1 MNYHHHSRNYSC
13 FNNIHNYKYSIL
25 NLLFY
30 NKPIKFRKKILEEKY
45 ESFLKN
51 ADLLNSFHTNVLT
64 KKYNLVTKP
73 KLLSNKPLSFSVSN
87 SKNNNSNIFYLTK
100 VENNNNTNSS
110 NYYSNTLSTTETHKK
125 YKKLL
130 NIKEYNNHHIH
141 TISSYTA
148 NSHRNNNSNYFL
160 KKYLKFNARI
170 SECLNANS
178 NLKVHNNLNNFLLS
192 SREIRKE
199 KLFKKIQTEKL
210 NEKLEDNNN
219 EKEKLN
225 NRIIKLNNLK
235 IYFNIFYEF
244 FSQYIIY
251 LYHYIDKEKTK
262 DLKLLEYKYTL
273 ENINIKLENKIN
285 QLEKLLN
292 LYKQYKI
299 FLIKI
304 KFKVNNLKEI
314 PYEKLLYYGINLKK
328 KTIHRNS
335 LFDNTDQITHD
346 LNNNQKNINNEKKFF
361 ISRKKSVMTNTNL
374 AFKKLKAKGYILL
387 NNNPKI
393 FDSVEEFYSQLK
405 FIEGNI
411 IELFKTFDDNVEIK
425 KNLDKNLNDIK
436 ELNIE
441 NEKHINNQINLLKN
455 KLEINKFKNSK
466 LLEKYNY
473 LKNDNLSNKHSSQLI
488 LKKIIKFLLSL
499 PINIENDFNLTNF
512 YLNIKSK
519 NEYIINFGKK
529 INKLSY
535 ILKLYERLLIY
546 YINLSHYYKNNN
558 KTKYKFELVYKEIEK
573 EKRYK
578 KSKLNQLN
586 AFKNRL
592 NNTYKFNKKNDNLL
606 FLPIKK
612 IDIYEKL
619 IAKQK
624 AQKNKKDKLIKTSQN
639 ENDYINWIKY

>member
-73 KLLSNKPLSFSVSN
+73 KLLSNKPLSFSVSH

-273 ENINIKLENKIN
+273 ENFNIKLKNKIN

-335 LFDNTDQITHD
+335 LFDNTNQITHD

-473 LKNDNLSNKHSSQLI
+473 LKNNNLSNKHSSQLI

>member
-73 KLLSNKPLSFSVSN
+73 KLLSNKPLSFSVSH

-273 ENINIKLENKIN
+273 ENFNIKLKNKIN

-335 LFDNTDQITHD
+335 LFDNTNQITND

-473 LKNDNLSNKHSSQLI
+473 LKNNNLSNKHSSQLI

>member
-624 AQKNKKDKLIKTSQN
+624 AQKNKKDKLTKTSQN

>member
-1 MNYHHHSRNYSC
+1 MNYHSRNYSC
-13 FNNIHNYKYSIL
+13 FNNIHNYKYSVL

-30 NKPIKFRKKILEEKY
+30 NKPIKFRKKLLEEKY

-51 ADLLNSFHTNVLT
+51 ADLLNSFHTNVLS
-64 KKYNLVTKP
+64 KKYNLITKP
-73 KLLSNKPLSFSVSN
+73 KLLLNKPLSFSVSN

-100 VENNNNTNSS
+100 IENNTNSS

-141 TISSYTA
+141 TLSSYTA

-160 KKYLKFNARI
+160 KKYIKFNAGI
-170 SECLNANS
+170 SECLNSNS
-178 NLKVHNNLNNFLLS
+178 KLKEHNNLNNFLLS

-225 NRIIKLNNLK
+225 NRINKLNNLK

-273 ENINIKLENKIN
+273 ENINIKLKNKIN

-304 KFKVNNLKEI
+304 KFKVNNLKDI

-328 KTIHRNS
+328 KTIQRNS
-335 LFDNTDQITHD
+335 LFENQITYD
-346 LNNNQKNINNEKKFF
+346 LNNKQKTNNNEKKFF
-361 ISRKKSVMTNTNL
+361 ISRKKSVMPNTNL

-393 FDSVEEFYSQLK
+393 FDSVEEFLSQLK

-411 IELFKTFDDNVEIK
+411 IELFKTFDDNIEIK

-441 NEKHINNQINLLKN
+441 NEKHINNQISLLKN
-455 KLEINKFKNSK
+455 KLEINKYKNNK

-473 LKNDNLSNKHSSQLI
+473 LKNDNLSNKHSNQLI
-488 LKKIIKFLLSL
+488 FNKIIKFLLNL
-499 PINIENDFNLTNF
+499 PINIENEFNLTNF

-529 INKLSY
+529 INKFSY
-535 ILKLYERLLIY
+535 ILKFYERLLIY

-558 KTKYKFELVYKEIEK
+558 KTKYKFESVYKEIEK

-592 NNTYKFNKKNDNLL
+592 NNEYKFNKKSNNLL

-612 IDIYEKL
+612 IDIYDKL
-619 IAKQK
+619 ITKQK
-624 AQKNKKDKLIKTSQN
+624 AQKIKKDKLIKTSQN

>member
-73 KLLSNKPLSFSVSN
+73 KLLSNKPLSFSVSH

-335 LFDNTDQITHD
+335 LFDNTNQITHD

>member
-73 KLLSNKPLSFSVSN
+73 KLLSNKPLSFSVSH

-335 LFDNTDQITHD
+335 LFDNTNQITHD

-473 LKNDNLSNKHSSQLI
+473 LKNNNLSNKHSSQLI

-612 IDIYEKL
+612 IDNYEKL

-639 ENDYINWIKY
+639 ENDYINWIKF

>member
-73 KLLSNKPLSFSVSN
+73 KLLSNKPLSFSVSH

-130 NIKEYNNHHIH
+130 NIKDYNNHHIH

-335 LFDNTDQITHD
+335 LFDNTNQITHD

-374 AFKKLKAKGYILL
+374 AIKKLKAKGYILL

>member
-73 KLLSNKPLSFSVSN
+73 KLLSNKPLSFSVSH

-273 ENINIKLENKIN
+273 ENFNIKLKNKIN

-335 LFDNTDQITHD
+335 LFDNTNQITHD

>member
-73 KLLSNKPLSFSVSN
+73 KLLSNKPLSFSVSH

-110 NYYSNTLSTTETHKK
+110 NYYANTLSTTETHKK

-273 ENINIKLENKIN
+273 ENFNIKLKNKIN

-335 LFDNTDQITHD
+335 LFDNTNQITND

-473 LKNDNLSNKHSSQLI
+473 LKNNNLSNKHSSQLI